1 MGTPALITAFIV
13 LLLTIAAIAIVI
25 VCKSRQA
32 AKLEEI
38 LESRKNV
45 VNAITLI
52 TLAIGVNLAIGIWGN
67 SLSQEQIAIEER
79 EAAPLLK
86 IGVTH
91 NDSNNTYVIE
101 NQKGI
106 ASYLSLSV
114 AERYT
119 FYWNGE
125 TREINV
131 TFETQPK
138 QDLLSISKGESI
150 SFDQETYSFDA
161 EEMEAALGFYLKE
174 MYDADASVSRSRN
187 IELSFRDNN
196 NNPVTLYYLET
207 DDDFEL
213 SRTDYRHIPE
223 KNVFHLNL
231 GFQSEWE
238 IAESLLESV
247 MD

>member
-1 MGTPALITAFIV
+1 M
-13 LLLTIAAIAIVI
+13 LTIAVIAIVA

-86 IGVTH
+86 MGVTH
-91 NDSNNTYVIE
+91 NESNNTYIIE

-114 AERYT
+114 AECYT

-150 SFDQETYSFDA
+150 SSDQETYSFDA
-161 EEMEAALGFYLKE
+161 DEMEAALGFYLKE
-174 MYDADASVSRSRN
+174 TYDSDASVSRSRN

-196 NNPVTLYYLET
+196 NPVTLYYLEA

-213 SRTDYRHIPE
+213 SGTDYRHIPE
-223 KNVFHLNL
+223 KNVFHSNL

>member
-1 MGTPALITAFIV
+1 MEELALIAPFIAALLATAV
-13 LLLTIAAIAIVI
+13 AAIAV
-25 VCKSRQA
+25 VCKSKRA
-32 AKLEEI
+32 EKLEKA
-38 LESRKNV
+38 LESRKNT

-52 TLAIGVNLAIGIWGN
+52 TLALGVNLAIGIWGN
-67 SLSQEQIAIEER
+67 SLSQKQIDIEER

-86 IGVTH
+86 VGVAH
-91 NDSNNTYVIE
+91 NESSNTYTIE

-119 FYWNGE
+119 FYWDGE

-138 QDLLSISKGESI
+138 QNLLSISKGESI
-150 SFDQETYSFDA
+150 SFDQETYDFDA
-161 EEMEAALGFYLKE
+161 DEMEAALGFYLKE
-174 MYDADASVSRSRN
+174 VYEADAPISRSRN
-187 IELSFRDNN
+187 IELSLRDNN
-196 NNPVTLYYLET
+196 NSPVTLYYLET

-238 IAESLLESV
+238 IAESLLENV
-247 MD
+247 ME

>member
-1 MGTPALITAFIV
+1 MGTPALIAAFVV
-13 LLLTIAAIAIVI
+13 LLLTIAVIEIVA

-86 IGVTH
+86 MGVTH
-91 NDSNNTYVIE
+91 NESNNTYIIE

-114 AERYT
+114 AECYT

-138 QDLLSISKGESI
+138 QDPLSISKGESI

-161 EEMEAALGFYLKE
+161 DEMEAALGFYLKE
-174 MYDADASVSRSRN
+174 TYDADASVSRSRN

-196 NNPVTLYYLET
+196 NPVTLYYLEA

>member
-1 MGTPALITAFIV
+1 MGTPALIAAFVV
-13 LLLTIAAIAIVI
+13 LLLAIAVIAIVAA
-25 VCKSRQA
+25 CKSRQA

-67 SLSQEQIAIEER
+67 SLSQEQISIEER

-86 IGVTH
+86 MGVTH
-91 NDSNNTYVIE
+91 NESNNTYIIE

-138 QDLLSISKGESI
+138 QDLLSISKRESI

-161 EEMEAALGFYLKE
+161 DEMGSSPWILTKTNVRRRCVGFEKQEYR
-174 MYDADASVSRSRN
+174 AFVSRQQQQSR
-187 IELSFRDNN
+187 DA
-196 NNPVTLYYLET
+196 V
-207 DDDFEL
+207 
-213 SRTDYRHIPE
+213 
-223 KNVFHLNL
+223 
-231 GFQSEWE
+231 
-238 IAESLLESV
+238 LLRSG
-247 MD
+247 

>member
-1 MGTPALITAFIV
+1 MGTPALITAFVV
-13 LLLTIAAIAIVI
+13 LLLTIAVIAIVA

-114 AERYT
+114 AECYT

-161 EEMEAALGFYLKE
+161 DEMEAALGFYLKE
-174 MYDADASVSRSRN
+174 TYDADASVSRSRN

-196 NNPVTLYYLET
+196 NPVTLCYLEA

>member
-1 MGTPALITAFIV
+1 MGTPAFITAFIV

-114 AERYT
+114 AECYT

-125 TREINV
+125 AREINV

-161 EEMEAALGFYLKE
+161 DEMEAALGFYLKE
-174 MYDADASVSRSRN
+174 TYDADASVSRSRN
-187 IELSFRDNN
+187 IELSLRDN